1 MNHRLRPSAR
11 RHGQQGVVLL
21 MSLIILTVLLAASVA
36 LVRSFDTTL
45 SQAGNLAFKRD
56 LTNQAE
62 RVMPEVLTRFT
73 DVAGSLSTPAARGAS
88 IVADNYSARI
98 LDTNDQGIPRALL
111 GALTAAP
118 TDAGLGVVGAIA
130 RDRVDTGQQITVRY
144 LVDRLC
150 NATGLETNPAVQC
163 SGVDLQSRGG
173 SESSGL
179 PIARQITYRVSVR
192 VDGPRNT
199 QAFFQ
204 TVFSL

>member
-1 MNHRLRPSAR
+1 MNHRHRPSTH

-45 SQAGNLAFKRD
+45 AQAGNLAFKRD

-62 RVMPEVLTRFT
+62 RVMPEVLARFT
-73 DVAGSLSTPAARGAS
+73 DVTGSLSTPAARAAS

-111 GALTAAP
+111 GALAAAP
-118 TDAGLGVVGAIA
+118 TDAALGVVGAVA

-150 NATGLETNPAVQC
+150 NSAGLETLPTVQC
-163 SGVDLQSRGG
+163 SGVDLQSRAG
-173 SESSGL
+173 SGEGGL

-204 TVFSL
+204 TVFSI